1 MEIRTID
8 LRPITPEDEGFL
20 WELHLQTMRSSVE
33 PIWGWDEAEQRRL
46 LRTRNQ
52 PTERFII
59 EVNGVAAGH
68 FERILQPDARII
80 GNIQIHPS
88 FQGIGVGTQ
97 LIEQEVEQAHLS
109 GLLVRLGVLVTNPN
123 AKALYLRLGF
133 EETSVT
139 ATHHFLERRRQEK

>member
-8 LRPITPEDEGFL
+8 LRPIVPEDESFL

-68 FERILQPDARII
+68 FERILQSDARII

-88 FQGIGVGTQ
+88 FQGFGVGTQ
-97 LIEQEVEQAHLS
+97 LIERECEQAILP
-109 GLLVRLGVLVTNPN
+109 VRLGVLVTNSK

-133 EETSVT
+133 EETEVT